1 MLNGD
6 FRDIIKEYEDFDFDT
21 YNKNVTDDDI
31 KKSLSKK
38 DRSINDLLNLL
49 SDRAE
54 NFLEEI
60 ARKSHNETIQYF
72 GRTIQLYI
80 PLYISNY
87 CSNECI
93 YCGFNHKNQI
103 KRLQLNEDEIR
114 EQMKIISHTKM
125 KHLLLLTGEAPG
137 LATVDYIIKA
147 VEIAKEYFSSISIEV
162 YPMETCDYRRLKE
175 SGVDGLTVY
184 QEVYDRE
191 VYKQVHLK
199 GKKRDYDF
207 RILTPERGAEAG
219 FRMIGIGPLFGLAS
233 TYREAFF
240 CALHADYL
248 QRKYLDTE
256 ISISLPRINNAEGAY
271 LAKYPLTDKKF
282 VQYMSA
288 FRLFLPRIGITVSTR
303 ENAEFRNNVLP
314 LGVTRFSAESNTQV
328 GGYSSDHSEETPQF
342 EISDARSTEEIVEF
356 VENAGYQIIY
366 KDWELI

>member
-125 KHLLLLTGEAPG
+125 KHLLLLTGR
-137 LATVDYIIKA
+137 LLDWQQWII
-147 VEIAKEYFSSISIEV
+147 
-162 YPMETCDYRRLKE
+162 L
-175 SGVDGLTVY
+175 
-184 QEVYDRE
+184 
-191 VYKQVHLK
+191 
-199 GKKRDYDF
+199 
-207 RILTPERGAEAG
+207 
-219 FRMIGIGPLFGLAS
+219 
-233 TYREAFF
+233 
-240 CALHADYL
+240 
-248 QRKYLDTE
+248 
-256 ISISLPRINNAEGAY
+256 
-271 LAKYPLTDKKF
+271 
-282 VQYMSA
+282 
-288 FRLFLPRIGITVSTR
+288 
-303 ENAEFRNNVLP
+303 
-314 LGVTRFSAESNTQV
+314 
-328 GGYSSDHSEETPQF
+328 
-342 EISDARSTEEIVEF
+342 
-356 VENAGYQIIY
+356 
-366 KDWELI
+366 